1 MEPSRG
7 REITRKDLSPAV
19 TLRRSCRRALQT
31 PQGSGRQRLSFSVS
45 RLRRGM
51 HRPAAAALRLGACY
65 GVIGIAALPRLRW
78 FGVLLQVAGLGEG
91 SAFLARLRGHGFIR
105 P

>member
-1 MEPSRG
+1 
-7 REITRKDLSPAV
+7 
-19 TLRRSCRRALQT
+19 
-31 PQGSGRQRLSFSVS
+31 
-45 RLRRGM
+45 M